1 MSMAVSSHISANSL
15 DVHQPK
21 AKNMNKKLF
30 SFLSALLL
38 TCGLHAADKVTVK
51 VSNPLTI
58 DRVGETVELSADR
71 LSNKLDG
78 ATQFVVCDADGR
90 EIPSQLTYDGK
101 LIFQANV
108 GGKASSQYTISA
120 GKPKAYE
127 ARVFGRAVPE
137 RKDDFAWENDRT
149 CYRTYGP
156 ALQRSG
162 ERAFGYD
169 VFNKRTSRLV
179 VNERF
184 ALEFD
189 PTIQSICDKLRA
201 QGRNDLAQDVY
212 YELMCYHVDHGT
224 GQDCYKVGPTL
235 GCGTDALLENSG
247 NDIVYPWCY
256 KTVEILDNGP
266 LRFTFRLTFNP
277 ETVDGQEVVETRI
290 ISLDAGSHLNKA
302 SISFSGLNKANPIT
316 TGIVIHEENPTA
328 FVINEAAGYMGYE
341 DLGDSKQFQEKY
353 RPLYNKTFGRIY
365 VGAVYPEKMNT
376 IKYQPFTET
385 DKPNRGGALG
395 HLLGITTLKP
405 EGTYTYYFG
414 SGWSNNPET
423 AFQTLGDWE
432 KYLSEYAQKVKKPLV
447 LKY

>member
-1 MSMAVSSHISANSL
+1 MNRKFYSL
-15 DVHQPK
+15 F
-21 AKNMNKKLF
+21 A
-30 SFLSALLL
+30 ALLL
-38 TCGLHAADKVTVK
+38 ACGLHAADKVDVK

-58 DRVGETVELSADR
+58 DRVGETVELSVDR
-71 LSNKLDG
+71 LSQKLNG
-78 ATQFVVCDADGR
+78 ASSFVVRDADGK
-90 EIPSQLTYDGK
+90 EVPSQLTYDGK

-108 GGKASSQYTISA
+108 GGKASSMYSVSA
-120 GKPKAYE
+120 GTPQDYE
-127 ARVFGRAVPE
+127 PRVFGRAVPE
-137 RKDDFAWENDRT
+137 RSDDFAWENDRT

-156 ALQRSG
+156 ALQRRG

-169 VFNKRTSRLV
+169 VFNKRTSRMV

-189 PTIQSICDKLRA
+189 PDIKAVCDKLRA
-201 QGRNDLAQDVY
+201 AGRNDLAQDVY

-235 GCGTDALLENSG
+235 GCGTDALLENG
-247 NDIVYPWCY
+247 GKDIVYPYCY
-256 KTVEILDNGP
+256 KTVEILDKGP
-266 LRFTFRLTFNP
+266 LRFTFRLTYNP

-302 SISFSGLNKANPIT
+302 TVSFSGLSKANPIA
-316 TGIVIHEENPTA
+316 TGIVVHEENPTA
-328 FVINEAAGYMGYE
+328 FVINEKAGYMGYE

-365 VGAVYPEKMNT
+365 VGAVYPEKMSG
-376 IKYQPFTET
+376 IKYQPFSED
-385 DKPNRGGALG
+385 DKPNRGNGALG

-405 EGTYTYYFG
+405 AGTYTYYFG

-423 AFQTLGDWE
+423 NFQSLTDWE
-432 KYLSEYAQKVKKPLV
+432 KYLSDYAQKVKKPLV
-447 LKY
+447 AKY